1 MATTKLKLRTDRKDI
16 HELTTVYVQVCID
29 RKTKLYSTGIRIKY
43 ENWDENS
50 QRLKKS
56 WGYGYEKH
64 FAKINKRKLYID
76 SIIDQAVI
84 NNTKL
89 TFDYVTQELDKLE
102 NPLVY
107 EIQEV
112 IVEEKQEEQKPF
124 YEWFEK
130 YINEMD
136 SFQSEEIAKHRR
148 TTLNKLKRFFGYKI
162 PNFSDIDFKFYS
174 EFRNWLLE
182 EDELANSSVN
192 KQFDYLKGFLRYAS
206 KFKLFDVSILNDFD
220 RLKEYETHIVY
231 VTKEELKKLWEHK
244 FTSDRLERVRDL
256 FVFAC
261 ATGMRESDFSNIKPE
276 NVKNG
281 ELNFTTIKTHDPL
294 VIPIN
299 SYSGAVLEKYEKILP
314 KYSQQKFND
323 YIKEV
328 AQEVGLD
335 TPEQVI
341 TYRKGVRIETTV
353 PKYELITSHTAR
365 RNFITKCI
373 MRGMPIPIIRSMTGH
388 KDLKSFQKYI
398 KITDTDKRKE
408 MLKWED

>member
-102 NPLVY
+102 NPLVD

-231 VTKEELKKLWEHK
+231 VTKEELKKLWEHQ

-365 RNFITKCI
+365 RTFITQCI

>member
-1 MATTKLKLRTDRKDI
+1 MATTKLKLRNDRVKLQDS
-16 HELTTVYVQVCID
+16 TTVYVQVCID
-29 RKTKLYSTGIRIKY
+29 SKIKLYSTGCKLKV
-43 ENWDENS
+43 EFWDEVG
-50 QRLKKS
+50 QRLKKA

-64 FAKINKRKLYID
+64 FAKINKRKLSID
-76 SIIDQAVI
+76 SIIDQAVM

-89 TFDYVTQELDKLE
+89 TFDFITRELEKLE
-102 NPLVY
+102 NPVGSDVE
-107 EIQEV
+107 EI
-112 IVEEKQEEQKPF
+112 IVEQKQEEQKTF

-136 SFQSEEIAKHRR
+136 SFQSEEIAKHRK
-148 TTLNKLKRFFGYKI
+148 TTLNKLKLFFGYKI

-182 EDELANSSVN
+182 EGELGNSSVN

-206 KFKLFDVSILNDFD
+206 KFKLFDVFILNDFA
-220 RLKEYETHIVY
+220 RLKEHETHIVY
-231 VTKEELKKLWEHK
+231 ITKEELKKLWEYQ
-244 FTSDRLERVRDL
+244 FTNERLERIRDL

-261 ATGMRESDFSNIKPE
+261 STGMRESDFSNIKPE

-299 SYSGAVLEKYEKILP
+299 SYSGAVLEKYGKILP

-328 AQEVGLD
+328 AQEVGLN

-365 RNFITKCI
+365 RTFITQCI
-373 MRGMPIPIIRSMTGH
+373 LRGIPIPVIRSMTGH

-408 MLKWED
+408 MMKWED

>member
-231 VTKEELKKLWEHK
+231 VTKEELKKLWEHQ

-365 RNFITKCI
+365 RTFITQCI

>member
-29 RKTKLYSTGIRIKY
+29 RRTKLYSTGIRVKY

-102 NPLVY
+102 NPLLD
-107 EIQEV
+107 EIEEV

-162 PNFSDIDFKFYS
+162 PNFSDINFKFYS

-206 KFKLFDVSILNDFD
+206 KFKLFDVSILNDFA
-220 RLKEYETHIVY
+220 RLKEHETHIVY
-231 VTKEELKKLWEHK
+231 VTKEELKKLWEHQ
-244 FTSDRLERVRDL
+244 FTSNRLERVRDL

-365 RNFITKCI
+365 RTFITQCI

-388 KDLKSFQKYI
+388 RDLKSFQKYI

>member
-29 RKTKLYSTGIRIKY
+29 RKTKLYSTGIRVKY

-76 SIIDQAVI
+76 SIIDQALI

-102 NPLVY
+102 NPLVD

-231 VTKEELKKLWEHK
+231 VTKEELKKLWEHQ

-365 RNFITKCI
+365 RTFITQCI

>member
-365 RNFITKCI
+365 RTFITQCI

>member
-16 HELTTVYVQVCID
+16 YELTTVYVQVCID

-102 NPLVY
+102 NPLVD

-231 VTKEELKKLWEHK
+231 VTKEELKKLWEHQ

-365 RNFITKCI
+365 RTFITQCI

>member
-16 HELTTVYVQVCID
+16 YELTTVYVQVCID

-102 NPLVY
+102 NPLVD

-162 PNFSDIDFKFYS
+162 PNFSDIDFNFYS

-231 VTKEELKKLWEHK
+231 VTKEELKKLWEHQ

-299 SYSGAVLEKYEKILP
+299 SYSGAVL
-314 KYSQQKFND
+314 
-323 YIKEV
+323 
-328 AQEVGLD
+328 
-335 TPEQVI
+335 
-341 TYRKGVRIETTV
+341 
-353 PKYELITSHTAR
+353 
-365 RNFITKCI
+365 
-373 MRGMPIPIIRSMTGH
+373 
-388 KDLKSFQKYI
+388 
-398 KITDTDKRKE
+398 
-408 MLKWED
+408 

>member
-29 RKTKLYSTGIRIKY
+29 RRVKLYSTGIRVKY
-43 ENWDENS
+43 DNWDEKN
-50 QRLKKS
+50 QKLKKS
-56 WGYGYEKH
+56 WGYGYETE
-64 FAKINKRKLYID
+64 FRKINKRKLYID
-76 SIIDQAVI
+76 NVITQAVMS
-84 NNTKL
+84 NTKL
-89 TFDYVTQELDKLE
+89 TFDFITRELDKLE
-102 NPLVY
+102 NPLVAEVE
-107 EIQEV
+107 EIV
-112 IVEEKQEEQKPF
+112 IEEKQEEQRSF

-182 EDELANSSVN
+182 EDELGNSSVN
-192 KQFDYLKGFLRYAS
+192 KQFDYLKGFLRYAA
-206 KFKLFDVSILNDFD
+206 KFKLFDASILGDFA

-231 VTKEELKKLWEHK
+231 VTKEELKKLWEYQ
-244 FTSDRLERVRDL
+244 FTNERLERIRDL

-276 NVKNG
+276 NIKNG

-299 SYSGAVLEKYEKILP
+299 SYSGAVLEKYGKVLP

-341 TYRKGVRIETTV
+341 TYKKGVRIETTV

-365 RNFITKCI
+365 RTFITQCI

>member
-29 RKTKLYSTGIRIKY
+29 RKTKLYSTGIRVKY

-102 NPLVY
+102 NPLVD

-231 VTKEELKKLWEHK
+231 VTKEELKKLWEHQ

-365 RNFITKCI
+365 RTFITQCI